1 MKPKKRKYSSENPVM
16 KELTRIM
23 FHVADFQKALGEFS
37 TSQLEAFRRELT
49 FARNVTKDQL
59 LFICAVRG
67 FPQSYLSAR
76 EEDIRNELDR
86 RICLADSW
94 IDDEIPTK
102 KRKLA
107 SFLAAQ

>member
-1 MKPKKRKYSSENPVM
+1 M

-37 TSQLEAFRRELT
+37 TSQLKAFQRELT
-49 FARNVTKDQL
+49 FARTMTKDQL
-59 LFICAVRG
+59 MFICAVRG
-67 FPQSYLSAR
+67 FPQTYLSAR

-102 KRKLA
+102 KRKHE

>member
-1 MKPKKRKYSSENPVM
+1 M

-37 TSQLEAFRRELT
+37 TSQLEAFQRELT

-76 EEDIRNELDR
+76 EEDVRNELDR
-86 RICLADSW
+86 RICLADTW

-102 KRKLA
+102 KRTHS